1 LNGLKDLILE
11 LREEYAE
18 ALSRIELIG
27 NPGSGESVISLD
39 FSPSLQSSPLRTRVQ
54 RAANQLKGKKVEP
67 HRMSPADRETFYA
80 KWIAAFPVRL
90 DASEN
95 PGAAAQTFRE
105 KMGFPQPD
113 SSTSLLR
120 VELGS
125 EDDLWRTYS
134 RIIAEGELFIPC
146 PRPPPIGAAIWLQ
159 FSADKLQPAPVLG
172 TVMLTHLQ
180 QDRPGFQAKIS
191 PSEPFVGF
199 FRRRA
204 AEKRQGRRSRQQGGK
219 RKHSRFVVKLDV
231 SFDNFPALPVTYAI
245 NISEGGAFVMS
256 FAPLPVGTQVSLSL
270 IMPGGEKLQ
279 TQAEVVHVVTLN
291 QSAGQTYPPGVN
303 LSFARSDPEFRAA
316 IAQLID
322 EYERKPPRVLLVDDD
337 DDFREALGDG
347 LRESG
352 MIVHDARTGEEALQK
367 LVDGLFD
374 LDIVLLDL
382 RMPGLDGRGFL
393 DRVRNLGGELD
404 LPILILSAAPSRE
417 LQTLKGPT
425 GANDVLLKTDPLS
438 VITSRIRTV
447 LGRSISPSPL
457 SAP

>member
-1 LNGLKDLILE
+1 MKDLVLQ

-27 NPGSGESVISLD
+27 NPGSGESIISLD
-39 FSPSLQSSPLRTRVQ
+39 FSPSLQSSPLRERVQ
-54 RAANQLKGKKVEP
+54 LAANQLKGKRVEP

-80 KWIAAFPVRL
+80 KWIAAFPLRL
-90 DASEN
+90 DATEN
-95 PGAAAQTFRE
+95 PATTAQTFCE
-105 KMGFPQPD
+105 KMGIPQLD
-113 SSTSLLR
+113 SPAPLLN
-120 VELGS
+120 VELSS

-146 PRPPPIGAAIWLQ
+146 QKPPPIGAEVRLQ
-159 FSADKLQPAPVLG
+159 FSADKLKPAPVVG
-172 TVMLTHLQ
+172 TVVLTHVQ
-180 QDRPGFQAKIS
+180 HDRRGFQAKIS
-191 PSEPFVGF
+191 PSEPFMEF
-199 FRRRA
+199 FQRRA
-204 AEKRQGRRSRQQGGK
+204 ATKRQGRRSRQQGGM

-231 SFDNFPALPVTYAI
+231 SFDNFPALPVVSVI
-245 NISEGGAFVMS
+245 NISEGGVFVMA
-256 FAPLPVGTQVSLSL
+256 FATLPVGTQVALSL
-270 IMPGGEKLQ
+270 VMPSGEKLEAE
-279 TQAEVVHVVTLN
+279 AEVVHVVTLD
-291 QSAGQTYPPGVN
+291 QAAGQTYPPGVN
-303 LSFARSDPEFRAA
+303 LSFARSDPEFRAR
-316 IAQLID
+316 IAQLIA
-322 EYERKPPRVLLVDDD
+322 EFERKPPRVLLVDDD

-352 MIVHDARTGEEALQK
+352 MIVDDARTGEEALQK

-374 LDIVLLDL
+374 LDVVLLDL

-404 LPILILSAAPSRE
+404 LPILVLSAAPSSE

-447 LGRSISPSPL
+447 LGRSISASPMP
-457 SAP
+457 AP